1 MALGDGPQDEALMEA
16 WSGFCRRLEE
26 AGALAFKQWN
36 PPSPLQRADAFR
48 FLTQNL
54 GQAFDLAL
62 ETRDTRYPKLH
73 DFCNATRKLG
83 GDNADYLY
91 IQAWIDGKSAYK
103 ITGNRGTVRF
113 LNFTVQGP
121 RPEKQPGTDWP
132 SLHDPFGD
140 IPEANFFGHQLETEW
155 DGNYELYIG
164 GEKQGKNWLPTSP
177 GARKL
182 FIRQGFDRLDERPA
196 TMRIERL
203 DMEGPRPMPTP
214 DVMMEAMN
222 WAGEFVYGL
231 MRDWPDHTFIYNP
244 AHYHE
249 HLNEFPQTPG
259 SDREQDKKR
268 GRQVTNM
275 QWQIAPDEALI
286 IEFEDPKS
294 FWMTTN
300 MGSFYNSMDF
310 LYRPIS
316 HTPSRT
322 KVDGDGRI
330 RLVLAHAD
338 PGLQNWVDTQGFT
351 FGALTYRDNEGGGVP
366 EFRTQL
372 VKHAELARHLPAD
385 TANCTPE
392 QRLKQMR
399 ERFHGILQRYVL
411 A

>member
-1 MALGDGPQDEALMEA
+1 MAFRDGAQDEALMDS
-16 WSGFCRRLEE
+16 WRTFCRKLEA
-26 AGALAFKQWN
+26 AGERAFKDWN
-36 PPSPLQRADAFR
+36 PPTPLQRSDAFR

-62 ETRDTRYPKLH
+62 ETRDPRYPKLH
-73 DFCNATRKLG
+73 DFCNPTRKLG

-91 IQAWIDGKSAYK
+91 IQAWIDGKNPYK

-140 IPEANFFGHQLETEW
+140 IPEANISAHQLETEW
-155 DGNYELYIG
+155 DGSYELFIG
-164 GEKQGKNWLPTSP
+164 GEKRGKNWLPTTP
-177 GARKL
+177 GSRKL
-182 FIRQGFDRLDERPA
+182 FIRQGFDRFDERPA

-203 DMEGPRPMPTP
+203 DMEGPKPLPTP
-214 DVMMEAMN
+214 EVMIEAMD
-222 WAGEFVYGL
+222 WAGEFVTGI
-231 MRDWPDHTFIYNP
+231 MRDWPDHTFLYNP
-244 AHYHE
+244 ARYHE

-259 SDREQDKKR
+259 SDTAQDKKR
-268 GRQVTNM
+268 GRAVTNM

-286 IEFEDPKS
+286 VEFEEPRS
-294 FWMTTN
+294 FWMATN

-316 HTPSRT
+316 YTPSRT

-330 RLVLAHAD
+330 RLVLAHDD
-338 PGLQNWVDTQGFT
+338 PGVHNWVDTQGFT
-351 FGALTYRDNEGGGVP
+351 FGALTFRDNDSKPVP
-366 EFRTQL
+366 DFRNKL
-372 VKHAELARHLPAD
+372 VKRAELAKALPAD
-385 TANCTPE
+385 TAKCTPE
-392 QRLKQMR
+392 ERLQQMR

-411 A
+411 